1 MKFIGGNRANRLKRR
16 ELLKRIAQA
25 SALIF
30 LGPSQIAWG
39 AKLMA
44 VRIWPAEDYTR
55 VTLESDQV
63 LKVSHQLLTNPHR
76 LVVDV
81 EGLELNNT
89 IKELVAKVNS
99 NDPYIAQ
106 VRVGQ
111 FQPKVVRLVFD
122 LKESIQ
128 PQLFTL
134 DPVGSYQ
141 NRLVFDLYPTVAND
155 PLMEL
160 VRQSAK
166 KEAALDA
173 DDPIAAIARR
183 EAQKAE
189 ANKSIKPNEI
199 AKSDNKSD
207 SKSGKSSHRRLLTIA
222 IDPGHGGE
230 DPGAIGKRGSREKDI
245 VLSISRRLKQ
255 KIEAEPDMRSY
266 LTRDGD
272 YFVPL
277 HVRVNK
283 ARRVQADLFVS
294 IHADAFVK
302 PHARGASVFALS
314 QQGATSTAARWLANK
329 ENSADLIGGL
339 NIKTQD
345 KQVAQLLLDMSTTA
359 QIKDSLKLGDAVLK
373 QIGGFAKLHKPQ
385 VEQASFAVLKAPDVP
400 SILIETAFISNPE
413 EEARLNDHEYQE
425 QIAQAILRGIRSYF
439 AKNPPVAK
447 SRQI

>member
-1 MKFIGGNRANRLKRR
+1 MKFIGGSRANRLKRR
-16 ELLKRIAQA
+16 ELLKRIAQT

-30 LGPSQIAWG
+30 LTPSQIAWG
-39 AKLMA
+39 AKLVA

-63 LKVSHQLLTNPHR
+63 LKVSHQLLSNPYR

-111 FQPKVVRLVFD
+111 FQPRVVRLVFD

-141 NRLVFDLYPTVAND
+141 NRLVFDLYPTVAHD

-173 DDPIAAIARR
+173 DDPIGAIARR

-189 ANKSIKPNEI
+189 ANKPIKPNEI
-199 AKSDNKSD
+199 AKSDSQAIKP
-207 SKSGKSSHRRLLTIA
+207 SHRRLLTIA

-294 IHADAFVK
+294 IHADAFIK

-425 QIAQAILRGIRSYF
+425 QIAQAILRGIRNYF

>member
-189 ANKSIKPNEI
+189 ANKSNKPNEI

-245 VLSISRRLKQ
+245 VLSISHRLKQ

-373 QIGGFAKLHKPQ
+373 QIGGFAKLHKSQ

>member
-1 MKFIGGNRANRLKRR
+1 MKFIPRNAKRR
-16 ELLKRIAQA
+16 DLLKKIAKA
-25 SALIF
+25 SALLF
-30 LGPSQIAWG
+30 LGPSQLAFG
-39 AKLMA
+39 AKLLA
-44 VRIWPAEDYTR
+44 VRMWPAEDYTR
-55 VTLESDQV
+55 VTLESDEV

-81 EGLELNNT
+81 EGLELTNT
-89 IKELVAKVNS
+89 LKELVAKVKS
-99 NDPYIAQ
+99 NDPYVSH

-111 FQPKVVRLVFD
+111 FQPRVVRLVFD

-128 PQLFTL
+128 PQLFSL
-134 DPVGSYQ
+134 EPVGSYQ

-160 VRQSAK
+160 VRSSSK
-166 KEAALDA
+166 KSAALDLE
-173 DDPIAAIARR
+173 DPIGAIARK
-183 EAQKAE
+183 EALKQDKQDKS
-189 ANKSIKPNEI
+189 NKDDSAHTSD
-199 AKSDNKSD
+199 AKSPYK
-207 SKSGKSSHRRLLTIA
+207 RLLTIA

-245 VLSISRRLKQ
+245 VLAISRKLKE
-255 KIEAEPDMRSY
+255 KIEQEPDMRSY

-277 HVRVNK
+277 HTRVNK

-294 IHADAFVK
+294 IHADAFVQ
-302 PHARGASVFALS
+302 PHAKGASVFALS

-329 ENSADLIGGL
+329 ENNADLIGGL
-339 NIKTQD
+339 NIKSQD

-373 QIGGFAKLHKPQ
+373 QIGGFAKLHKKH

-413 EEARLNDHEYQE
+413 EEARLNDVEYQE
-425 QIAQAILRGIRSYF
+425 QIASAILKGIRSYF

>member
-1 MKFIGGNRANRLKRR
+1 MKFIPRNAKRR
-16 ELLKRIAQA
+16 DLLKNIAKA
-25 SALIF
+25 SALLF
-30 LGPSQIAWG
+30 LGPSQLAFG
-39 AKLMA
+39 AKLLA
-44 VRIWPAEDYTR
+44 VRMWPAEDYTR
-55 VTLESDQV
+55 VTLESDEV

-81 EGLELNNT
+81 EGLELTNT
-89 IKELVAKVNS
+89 LKELVAKVKS
-99 NDPYIAQ
+99 NDPYVSH

-111 FQPKVVRLVFD
+111 FQPRVVRLVFD

-128 PQLFTL
+128 PQLFSL
-134 DPVGSYQ
+134 EPVGSYQ

-160 VRQSAK
+160 VRSSSK
-166 KEAALDA
+166 KSAALDLE
-173 DDPIAAIARR
+173 DPIGAIARK
-183 EAQKAE
+183 EALRQDKQDKS
-189 ANKSIKPNEI
+189 NKDDSAHTSD
-199 AKSDNKSD
+199 AKSPYK
-207 SKSGKSSHRRLLTIA
+207 RLLTIA

-245 VLSISRRLKQ
+245 VLAIARKLKER
-255 KIEAEPDMRSY
+255 IEQEPDMRSY

-277 HVRVNK
+277 HTRVNK

-294 IHADAFVK
+294 VHADAFVQ
-302 PHARGASVFALS
+302 PHAKGASVFALS

-329 ENSADLIGGL
+329 ENNADLIGGL
-339 NIKTQD
+339 NIKSQD

-373 QIGGFAKLHKPQ
+373 QIGGFAKLHKKH

-413 EEARLNDHEYQE
+413 EEARLNDVEYQE
-425 QIAQAILRGIRSYF
+425 QIALAIVKGIRSYF

>member
-1 MKFIGGNRANRLKRR
+1 MKFIARNAKRR
-16 ELLKRIAQA
+16 DLLKNIAKA
-25 SALIF
+25 SALLF
-30 LGPSQIAWG
+30 LGPSQLAFG
-39 AKLMA
+39 AKLLA
-44 VRIWPAEDYTR
+44 VRMWPAKDYTR
-55 VTLESDQV
+55 VTLESDEI

-81 EGLELNNT
+81 EGLELTNT
-89 IKELVAKVNS
+89 LKELVAKVKS
-99 NDPYIAQ
+99 NDPYVSQ

-111 FQPKVVRLVFD
+111 FQPRVVRLVFD

-128 PQLFTL
+128 PQLFSL
-134 DPVGSYQ
+134 EPVGSYQ

-160 VRQSAK
+160 VRSSSK
-166 KEAALDA
+166 KSAALDLE
-173 DDPIAAIARR
+173 DPIGAIARK
-183 EAQKAE
+183 EALKQDKQDKS
-189 ANKSIKPNEI
+189 NKDDS
-199 AKSDNKSD
+199 AHKSDP
-207 SKSGKSSHRRLLTIA
+207 KSSYKRLLTIA

-245 VLSISRRLKQ
+245 VLAIARKLKD
-255 KIEAEPDMRSY
+255 KIEQEPDMRSY

-277 HVRVNK
+277 HTRVNK

-294 IHADAFVK
+294 VHADAFVQ
-302 PHARGASVFALS
+302 PHAKGASVFALS

-329 ENSADLIGGL
+329 ENNADLIGGL
-339 NIKTQD
+339 NIKSQD

-373 QIGGFAKLHKPQ
+373 QIGGFAKLHKKH

-413 EEARLNDHEYQE
+413 EEARLNDLEYQE
-425 QIAQAILRGIRSYF
+425 QIASAILKGIRSYF

>member
-1 MKFIGGNRANRLKRR
+1 MKFIPRNAKRR
-16 ELLKRIAQA
+16 DLLKKIAQA
-25 SALIF
+25 SALVF
-30 LGPSQIAWG
+30 LGPTQLAFG
-39 AKLMA
+39 AKLLA
-44 VRIWPAEDYTR
+44 VRMWPAEDYTR
-55 VTLESDQV
+55 VTLESDEV

-81 EGLELNNT
+81 EGLELTNT
-89 IKELVAKVNS
+89 LKELVAKVKS
-99 NDPYIAQ
+99 NDPYVSQ

-128 PQLFTL
+128 PQLFSL
-134 DPVGSYQ
+134 EPVGSYQ

-160 VRQSAK
+160 VRNSSK
-166 KEAALDA
+166 KSAALDLE
-173 DDPIAAIARR
+173 DPIGAIARK
-183 EAQKAE
+183 EALKQ
-189 ANKSIKPNEI
+189 
-199 AKSDNKSD
+199 D
-207 SKSGKSSHRRLLTIA
+207 SHGAHKTDPKSSYKRLLTIA

-230 DPGAIGKRGSREKDI
+230 DPGAIGKSGSREKDI
-245 VLSISRRLKQ
+245 VLAIARKLKE
-255 KIEAEPDMRSY
+255 KIEQEPDMRSY

-277 HVRVNK
+277 HTRVNK

-294 IHADAFVK
+294 VHADAFVQ
-302 PHARGASVFALS
+302 PHAKGASVFALS

-329 ENSADLIGGL
+329 ENNADLIGGL
-339 NIKTQD
+339 NIKSQD

-373 QIGGFAKLHKPQ
+373 QIGSFAKLHKKH

-413 EEARLNDHEYQE
+413 EEARLNDLEYQE
-425 QIAQAILRGIRSYF
+425 QIASAILKGIRSYF
-439 AKNPPVAK
+439 AKNPPVSK

>member
-1 MKFIGGNRANRLKRR
+1 MKFIGGNRTNRLKRR
-16 ELLKRIAQA
+16 ELLKRIAQT

-39 AKLMA
+39 AKLVA

-63 LKVSHQLLTNPHR
+63 LKVSHQLLTNPLR

-173 DDPIAAIARR
+173 DDPIGAIARR

-189 ANKSIKPNEI
+189 ANKSNKPNEI
-199 AKSDNKSD
+199 AKSDSKPDNKAI
-207 SKSGKSSHRRLLTIA
+207 KPSHRRLLTIA

-245 VLSISRRLKQ
+245 VLAISRRLKQ

-294 IHADAFVK
+294 IHADAFIK
-302 PHARGASVFALS
+302 PNARGASVFALS
-314 QQGATSTAARWLANK
+314 QHGATSTAARWLANK
-329 ENSADLIGGL
+329 ENGADLIGGL

-345 KQVAQLLLDMSTTA
+345 RQVAQLLLDMSTTA

-373 QIGGFAKLHKPQ
+373 QIGGFARLHKRQ

-413 EEARLNDHEYQE
+413 EEARLNDHVYQE
-425 QIAQAILRGIRSYF
+425 QIAQAILRGIRNYF

>member
-1 MKFIGGNRANRLKRR
+1 MKFIGGNRTNRLKRR
-16 ELLKRIAQA
+16 ELLKRIAQT

-55 VTLESDQV
+55 VTLESDQA
-63 LKVSHQLLTNPHR
+63 LRVSHQLLTNPHR

-173 DDPIAAIARR
+173 DDPIGAIARR
-183 EAQKAE
+183 ESQKAE
-189 ANKSIKPNEI
+189 ANKSNKLNEI
-199 AKSDNKSD
+199 AKPDGKTDNKDTKPSY
-207 SKSGKSSHRRLLTIA
+207 RRLLTIA

-230 DPGAIGKRGSREKDI
+230 DPGAIGKRGSQEKDI
-245 VLSISRRLKQ
+245 VLAISRRLKQ
-255 KIEAEPDMRSY
+255 RIEAEPDMRSY

-294 IHADAFVK
+294 IHADAFIK
-302 PHARGASVFALS
+302 PNARGASVFALS

-329 ENSADLIGGL
+329 ENGADLIGGL

-373 QIGGFAKLHKPQ
+373 QIGGFAKLHKSQ

-413 EEARLNDHEYQE
+413 EESRLNDHEYQE
-425 QIAQAILRGIRSYF
+425 QIAQAILKGIRSYF

>member
-1 MKFIGGNRANRLKRR
+1 MKFIGGNRTNRLKRR
-16 ELLKRIAQA
+16 ELLKRIAQT

-39 AKLMA
+39 AKLVA

-134 DPVGSYQ
+134 DPVGNYQ
-141 NRLVFDLYPTVAND
+141 NRLVFDLYPTVAHD

-173 DDPIAAIARR
+173 EDPIGAIARR
-183 EAQKAE
+183 EAQKE
-189 ANKSIKPNEI
+189 ANKPNQI
-199 AKSDNKSD
+199 AKPDNKPD
-207 SKSGKSSHRRLLTIA
+207 AKAAKPSHRRLLTIA

-245 VLSISRRLKQ
+245 VLAISRRLKQ
-255 KIEAEPDMRSY
+255 KIEAEPDMRTY

-294 IHADAFVK
+294 IHADAFIK
-302 PHARGASVFALS
+302 PQARGASVFALS
-314 QQGATSTAARWLANK
+314 QHGATSTAARWLANK
-329 ENSADLIGGL
+329 ENGADLIGGL

-425 QIAQAILRGIRSYF
+425 QIAQAILRGIRNYF

>member
-16 ELLKRIAQA
+16 ELLKRIAQT

-39 AKLMA
+39 AKLVA

-63 LKVSHQLLTNPHR
+63 LKVSHQLLTNPYR

-134 DPVGSYQ
+134 DPVGTYQ
-141 NRLVFDLYPTVAND
+141 NRLVFDLYPTVAHD

-173 DDPIAAIARR
+173 DDPIGAIARR

-189 ANKSIKPNEI
+189 ANKSNKANEI
-199 AKSDNKSD
+199 AKPDNKSE

-245 VLSISRRLKQ
+245 VLAISRRLKQ

-425 QIAQAILRGIRSYF
+425 QIAQAILRGVRSYF

>member
-1 MKFIGGNRANRLKRR
+1 MKFIGGNRTNRLKRR
-16 ELLKRIAQA
+16 DLLKRIAQT

-39 AKLMA
+39 AKLVA

-55 VTLESDQV
+55 VTLESDKV

-173 DDPIAAIARR
+173 DDPIGAIARR

-189 ANKSIKPNEI
+189 ANKPNETT
-199 AKSDNKSD
+199 KPD
-207 SKSGKSSHRRLLTIA
+207 SKAAKPSHRRLLTIA

-245 VLSISRRLKQ
+245 VLAISRRLKQ
-255 KIEAEPDMRSY
+255 KIEAEPDMRTY

-294 IHADAFVK
+294 VHADAFIK
-302 PHARGASVFALS
+302 PQARGASVFALS
-314 QQGATSTAARWLANK
+314 QHGATSSAARWLANK
-329 ENSADLIGGL
+329 ENGADLIGGL

-413 EEARLNDHEYQE
+413 EEARLNDHVYQE
-425 QIAQAILRGIRSYF
+425 QIAQAILRGIRNYF

>member
-16 ELLKRIAQA
+16 ELLKRIAQT

-39 AKLMA
+39 AKLVA

-134 DPVGSYQ
+134 DPVGTYQ
-141 NRLVFDLYPTVAND
+141 NRLVFDLYPTVAHD

-173 DDPIAAIARR
+173 DDPIGAIAKR
-183 EAQKAE
+183 ESQKAE
-189 ANKSIKPNEI
+189 TIKPNQ
-199 AKSDNKSD
+199 SD
-207 SKSGKSSHRRLLTIA
+207 SKAAKPSHRRLLTIA

-245 VLSISRRLKQ
+245 VLAISRRLKQ

-425 QIAQAILRGIRSYF
+425 QIAQAILRGVRSYF

>member
-1 MKFIGGNRANRLKRR
+1 MKFIARNAKRR
-16 ELLKRIAQA
+16 DLLKKIAKA
-25 SALIF
+25 SALLF
-30 LGPSQIAWG
+30 LGPSQLAFG
-39 AKLMA
+39 AKLLA
-44 VRIWPAEDYTR
+44 VRMWPAEDYTR
-55 VTLESDQV
+55 VTLESDEV

-81 EGLELNNT
+81 EGLELTNT
-89 IKELVAKVNS
+89 LKELVAKVKS
-99 NDPYIAQ
+99 NDPYVSH

-111 FQPKVVRLVFD
+111 FQPRVVRLVFD

-128 PQLFTL
+128 PQLFSL
-134 DPVGSYQ
+134 EPVGSYQ

-160 VRQSAK
+160 VRSSSK
-166 KEAALDA
+166 KSAALDLE
-173 DDPIAAIARR
+173 DPIGAIARK
-183 EAQKAE
+183 EALKQDKQDKS
-189 ANKSIKPNEI
+189 NKDDSVH
-199 AKSDNKSD
+199 KSEP
-207 SKSGKSSHRRLLTIA
+207 KSSYKRLLTIA

-245 VLSISRRLKQ
+245 VLAISRKLKE
-255 KIEAEPDMRSY
+255 KIEQEPDMRSY

-277 HVRVNK
+277 HTRVNK

-294 IHADAFVK
+294 IHADAFVQ
-302 PHARGASVFALS
+302 PHAKGASVFALS

-329 ENSADLIGGL
+329 ENNADLIGGL
-339 NIKTQD
+339 NIKSQD

-373 QIGGFAKLHKPQ
+373 QIGGFAKLHKKH

-413 EEARLNDHEYQE
+413 EEARLNDVEYQE
-425 QIAQAILRGIRSYF
+425 QIASAILKGIRSYF

>member
-1 MKFIGGNRANRLKRR
+1 MKLLPRNHKRR
-16 ELLKRIAQA
+16 DLLKRIAQT
-25 SALIF
+25 SALVF
-30 LGPSQIAWG
+30 LGPAQIAWG
-39 AKLMA
+39 AKLLA
-44 VRIWPAEDYTR
+44 VRMWPAEDYTR
-55 VTLESDQV
+55 VTLESDER
-63 LKVSHQLLTNPHR
+63 LKVNHQLLTQPNR

-81 EGLELNNT
+81 EGIELTNT
-89 IKELVAKVNS
+89 LKELVAKVKS
-99 NDPYIAQ
+99 NDPYVSQ

-122 LKESIQ
+122 LKESVQ

-134 DPVGSYQ
+134 DPVGNYQ

-160 VRQSAK
+160 VKNSAK
-166 KEAALDA
+166 KSAALEA
-173 DDPIAAIARR
+173 EDPIAAFANKDIPIDKRIPN
-183 EAQKAE
+183 QKAPTPSE
-189 ANKSIKPNEI
+189 KPQ
-199 AKSDNKSD
+199 S
-207 SKSGKSSHRRLLTIA
+207 RRLLTIA

-245 VLSISRRLKQ
+245 VLSISRKLKA
-255 KIEAEPDMRSY
+255 KIEQEPDMRSY

-277 HVRVNK
+277 HTRVNK
-283 ARRVQADLFVS
+283 ARRVRADLFVS
-294 IHADAFVK
+294 VHADAFVRPNAK
-302 PHARGASVFALS
+302 GASVFALS
-314 QQGATSTAARWLANK
+314 QQGASSTAARWLANK
-329 ENSADLIGGL
+329 ENSADMIGGL

-345 KQVAQLLLDMSTTA
+345 HQVAQLLLDMSTSA

-373 QIGGFAKLHKPQ
+373 QIGSFAKLHKPH
-385 VEQASFAVLKAPDVP
+385 VEQAGFAVLKAPDVP

-413 EEARLNDHEYQE
+413 EEARLNDQDYQE
-425 QIAQAILRGIRSYF
+425 QIASSILNGIKNYF

>member
-1 MKFIGGNRANRLKRR
+1 MKFIGGNRTNRLKRR
-16 ELLKRIAQA
+16 ELLKRIAQT

-55 VTLESDQV
+55 VTLESDQA
-63 LKVSHQLLTNPHR
+63 LRVSHQLLTNPHR

-173 DDPIAAIARR
+173 DDPIGAIARR
-183 EAQKAE
+183 ESQKAE
-189 ANKSIKPNEI
+189 ANKSNKLNEI
-199 AKSDNKSD
+199 AKPDGKTDNKATKPSY
-207 SKSGKSSHRRLLTIA
+207 RRLLTIA

-230 DPGAIGKRGSREKDI
+230 DPGAIGKRGSQEKDI
-245 VLSISRRLKQ
+245 VLAISRRLKQ
-255 KIEAEPDMRSY
+255 RIEVEPDMRSY

-294 IHADAFVK
+294 IHADAFIK
-302 PHARGASVFALS
+302 PNARGASVFALS
-314 QQGATSTAARWLANK
+314 QHGATSTAARWLANK
-329 ENSADLIGGL
+329 ENGADLIGGL

-345 KQVAQLLLDMSTTA
+345 RQVAQLLLDMSTTA

-373 QIGGFAKLHKPQ
+373 QIGGFAKLHKSQ

-413 EEARLNDHEYQE
+413 EESRLNDHEYQE
-425 QIAQAILRGIRSYF
+425 QIAQAILKGIRSYF

>member
-1 MKFIGGNRANRLKRR
+1 MKFIGGNRTNRLKRR
-16 ELLKRIAQA
+16 ELLKRIAQT

-55 VTLESDQV
+55 VTLESDQI
-63 LKVSHQLLTNPHR
+63 LKVSHQLLINPHR

-141 NRLVFDLYPTVAND
+141 NRLVFDLYPAVAND

-173 DDPIAAIARR
+173 DDPIGAIARR

-189 ANKSIKPNEI
+189 ANRSNKANEI
-199 AKSDNKSD
+199 TKPDGKPDNKAA
-207 SKSGKSSHRRLLTIA
+207 KPSHRRLLTIA

-245 VLSISRRLKQ
+245 VLAISRRLKQ
-255 KIEAEPDMRSY
+255 KIEVEPDMRSY

-277 HVRVNK
+277 HIRVNK

-294 IHADAFVK
+294 IHADAFIK
-302 PHARGASVFALS
+302 PNARGASVFALS
-314 QQGATSTAARWLANK
+314 QHGATSTAARWLANK
-329 ENSADLIGGL
+329 ENGADLIGGL

-425 QIAQAILRGIRSYF
+425 QIAQAILRGIRNYF

-447 SRQI
+447 SSQI

>member
-1 MKFIGGNRANRLKRR
+1 
-16 ELLKRIAQA
+16 
-25 SALIF
+25 
-30 LGPSQIAWG
+30 
-39 AKLMA
+39 
-44 VRIWPAEDYTR
+44 
-55 VTLESDQV
+55 
-63 LKVSHQLLTNPHR
+63 
-76 LVVDV
+76 VDV

-173 DDPIAAIARR
+173 DDPIGAIARR

-199 AKSDNKSD
+199 AKPDGKPD
-207 SKSGKSSHRRLLTIA
+207 SKAAKPSHRRLLTIA

-245 VLSISRRLKQ
+245 VLAISRRLKQ

-302 PHARGASVFALS
+302 PNARGASVFALS
-314 QQGATSTAARWLANK
+314 QHGATSTAARWLANK
-329 ENSADLIGGL
+329 ENGADLIGGL

-425 QIAQAILRGIRSYF
+425 QIAQAILRGIRNYF

>member
-16 ELLKRIAQA
+16 ELLKRIAQT
-25 SALIF
+25 SALIL

-39 AKLMA
+39 AKLVA

-63 LKVSHQLLTNPHR
+63 LKVSHQLLKNPDR

-134 DPVGSYQ
+134 DPVGNYQ
-141 NRLVFDLYPTVAND
+141 NRLVFDLYPTVASD

-173 DDPIAAIARR
+173 DDPIGAIARR

-189 ANKSIKPNEI
+189 ANKS
-199 AKSDNKSD
+199 DNKQD
-207 SKSGKSSHRRLLTIA
+207 SKAAKPSHRRLLTIA

-245 VLSISRRLKQ
+245 VLAISRRLKQ
-255 KIEAEPDMRSY
+255 KIEAEPDMRTY

-294 IHADAFVK
+294 IHADAFIRPQAK
-302 PHARGASVFALS
+302 GASVFALS
-314 QQGATSTAARWLANK
+314 QHGATSTAARWLANK
-329 ENSADLIGGL
+329 ENGADLIGGL

-359 QIKDSLKLGDAVLK
+359 QIKDSLMLGDAVLK
-373 QIGGFAKLHKPQ
+373 QIGGFAKLHKRQ

-425 QIAQAILRGIRSYF
+425 QIAKAILRGVRNYF

>member
-1 MKFIGGNRANRLKRR
+1 MKFIPRNAKRR
-16 ELLKRIAQA
+16 DLLKKIAQA
-25 SALIF
+25 SALVF
-30 LGPSQIAWG
+30 LGPTQLAFG
-39 AKLMA
+39 AKLLA
-44 VRIWPAEDYTR
+44 VRMWPAEDYTR
-55 VTLESDQV
+55 VTLESDEV

-81 EGLELNNT
+81 EGLELTNT
-89 IKELVAKVNS
+89 LKELVAKVKS
-99 NDPYIAQ
+99 NDPYVSQ

-128 PQLFTL
+128 PQLFSL
-134 DPVGSYQ
+134 EPVGSYQ

-155 PLMEL
+155 PLMDL
-160 VRQSAK
+160 VRNSSK
-166 KEAALDA
+166 KSAALDLE
-173 DDPIAAIARR
+173 DPIGAIARK
-183 EAQKAE
+183 EALNQDRQDGSNTHK
-189 ANKSIKPNEI
+189 NDP
-199 AKSDNKSD
+199 
-207 SKSGKSSHRRLLTIA
+207 KSSYKRLLTIA

-245 VLSISRRLKQ
+245 VLAISRKLKE
-255 KIEAEPDMRSY
+255 KIEQEPDMRSY

-277 HVRVNK
+277 HTRVNK

-294 IHADAFVK
+294 VHADAFIQS
-302 PHARGASVFALS
+302 HAKGASVFALS

-329 ENSADLIGGL
+329 ENNADLIGGL
-339 NIKTQD
+339 NIKSQD

-373 QIGGFAKLHKPQ
+373 QIGGFAKLHKKH

-413 EEARLNDHEYQE
+413 EEARLNDVEYQE
-425 QIAQAILRGIRSYF
+425 QIASAILKGIRSYF

>member
-1 MKFIGGNRANRLKRR
+1 MKFIPRNAKRR
-16 ELLKRIAQA
+16 DLLKKIAQA
-25 SALIF
+25 SALVL
-30 LGPSQIAWG
+30 LGPTQLAFG
-39 AKLMA
+39 AKLLA
-44 VRIWPAEDYTR
+44 VRMWPAEDYTR
-55 VTLESDQV
+55 VTLESDEV
-63 LKVSHQLLTNPHR
+63 LKVSHQLLSNPHR

-81 EGLELNNT
+81 EGLELTNT
-89 IKELVAKVNS
+89 LKELVAKVKS
-99 NDPYIAQ
+99 NDPYVSQ

-128 PQLFTL
+128 PQLFSL
-134 DPVGSYQ
+134 EPVGSYQ

-160 VRQSAK
+160 VRNSSK
-166 KEAALDA
+166 KSAALDLE
-173 DDPIAAIARR
+173 DPIGAIARK
-183 EAQKAE
+183 EALKQDRQDGASEHKTD
-189 ANKSIKPNEI
+189 P
-199 AKSDNKSD
+199 
-207 SKSGKSSHRRLLTIA
+207 KSSSKRLLTIA

-230 DPGAIGKRGSREKDI
+230 DPGAIGKRGSREKDV
-245 VLSISRRLKQ
+245 VLAIARKLKE
-255 KIEAEPDMRSY
+255 KIEQEPDMRSY

-277 HVRVNK
+277 HTRVNK

-294 IHADAFVK
+294 VHADAFVQ
-302 PHARGASVFALS
+302 PHAKGASVFALS
-314 QQGATSTAARWLANK
+314 QQGASSTAARWLANK
-329 ENSADLIGGL
+329 ENNADLIGGL
-339 NIKTQD
+339 NIKSQD

-373 QIGGFAKLHKPQ
+373 QIGGFAKLHKKH

-413 EEARLNDHEYQE
+413 EEARLNDVEYQE
-425 QIAQAILRGIRSYF
+425 QIASAILKGIRSYF

>member
-1 MKFIGGNRANRLKRR
+1 MKFIGGNRVNRLKRR

-63 LKVSHQLLTNPHR
+63 LKVNHQLLTNPHR

-199 AKSDNKSD
+199 AKSDKKSD

-294 IHADAFVK
+294 IHADAFIK

>member
-1 MKFIGGNRANRLKRR
+1 MKFIGGNRANRFKRR
-16 ELLKRIAQA
+16 ELLKRIAQT

-30 LGPSQIAWG
+30 LGPGQIAWG

-63 LKVSHQLLTNPHR
+63 LKVNHQLLTNPHR

-302 PHARGASVFALS
+302 THARGASVFALS

>member
-1 MKFIGGNRANRLKRR
+1 MKFIGGNRANRFKRR
-16 ELLKRIAQA
+16 ELLKRIAQT

-39 AKLMA
+39 AKLVA

-111 FQPKVVRLVFD
+111 FQPKVVRLVLD

-166 KEAALDA
+166 KEAALDT
-173 DDPIAAIARR
+173 DDPIAAIAKR
-183 EAQKAE
+183 ESQKAE
-189 ANKSIKPNEI
+189 ANKPIPPKEI
-199 AKSDNKSD
+199 ARSESKPD
-207 SKSGKSSHRRLLTIA
+207 SKAAKPSHRRLLTIA

-245 VLSISRRLKQ
+245 VLAISRRLKQ

-294 IHADAFVK
+294 IHADAFIK
-302 PHARGASVFALS
+302 PQARGASVFALS
-314 QQGATSTAARWLANK
+314 QHGATSTAARWLANK

-373 QIGGFAKLHKPQ
+373 QIGGFARLHKRQ

-413 EEARLNDHEYQE
+413 EEARLNDHEYQD

>member
-1 MKFIGGNRANRLKRR
+1 MKFIRRHAKRR
-16 ELLKRIAQA
+16 EVLKRIAQTT
-25 SALIF
+25 ALIF
-30 LGPSQIAWG
+30 LGPSQLAWG
-39 AKLMA
+39 AKLLA
-44 VRIWPAEDYTR
+44 VRMWPAEDYTR
-55 VTLESDQV
+55 VTLESDEV

-81 EGLELNNT
+81 EGLELT
-89 IKELVAKVNS
+89 STLKELVAKVKS
-99 NDPYIAQ
+99 NDPYVAQ

-111 FQPKVVRLVFD
+111 YQPKVVRLVFD

-128 PQLFTL
+128 PQLFSL
-134 DPVGSYQ
+134 DPVGDYQ
-141 NRLVFDLYPTVAND
+141 NRLVFDLYPTVASD
-155 PLMEL
+155 PLMDL

-166 KEAALDA
+166 KAAELDA
-173 DDPIAAIARR
+173 EDPIGAIARR
-183 EAQKAE
+183 ESQ
-189 ANKSIKPNEI
+189 
-199 AKSDNKSD
+199 KSDPKSD
-207 SKSGKSSHRRLLTIA
+207 GKELKPSHRRLLTIA

-245 VLSISRRLKQ
+245 VLAISRRLKD
-255 KIEAEPDMRSY
+255 KVEREPDMRSY

-283 ARRVQADLFVS
+283 ARRVRADLFVS
-294 IHADAFVK
+294 IHADAFVR

-329 ENSADLIGGL
+329 ENGADLIGGL

-345 KQVAQLLLDMSTTA
+345 RQVAQLLLDMSTTA

-373 QIGGFAKLHKPQ
+373 QIGGFAKLHKKQ

-413 EEARLNDHEYQE
+413 EEARLNDHEYQD
-425 QIAQAILRGIRSYF
+425 QIAEAILKGIRNYF

>member
-1 MKFIGGNRANRLKRR
+1 MKFIGGNRVNRLKRR

-189 ANKSIKPNEI
+189 ANKPNEI
-199 AKSDNKSD
+199 AKSDSKPD

-294 IHADAFVK
+294 IHADAFIK

-339 NIKTQD
+339 NIKSQD

-373 QIGGFAKLHKPQ
+373 QIGSFAKLHKPQ

-425 QIAQAILRGIRSYF
+425 QIAQALSLIHI
-439 AKNPPVAK
+439 
-447 SRQI
+447 

>member
-1 MKFIGGNRANRLKRR
+1 MKFIGGNRTNRLKRR
-16 ELLKRIAQA
+16 ELLKRIAQT
-25 SALIF
+25 SALI
-30 LGPSQIAWG
+30 LLTPSQIAWG
-39 AKLMA
+39 AKLVA

-55 VTLESDQV
+55 VTLESDQA
-63 LKVSHQLLTNPHR
+63 LKVSHQLLKNPYR

-122 LKESIQ
+122 LKESIK

-134 DPVGSYQ
+134 DPVGNYQ

-173 DDPIAAIARR
+173 DDPIGAIARR

-189 ANKSIKPNEI
+189 AKKPNEI
-199 AKSDNKSD
+199 AKSDSKPD
-207 SKSGKSSHRRLLTIA
+207 SKSDKPSHRRLLTIA

-245 VLSISRRLKQ
+245 VLAISRRLKQ

-283 ARRVQADLFVS
+283 ARRVQSDLFVS
-294 IHADAFVK
+294 IHADAFIK
-302 PHARGASVFALS
+302 PQAKGASVFALS
-314 QQGATSTAARWLANK
+314 QHGATSTAARWLANK

-425 QIAQAILRGIRSYF
+425 QIAQAILRGIRNYF

>member
-1 MKFIGGNRANRLKRR
+1 MKFIGGNRVNRLKRR

-63 LKVSHQLLTNPHR
+63 LKVNHQLLTNPHR

-199 AKSDNKSD
+199 AKSDKKSD

-245 VLSISRRLKQ
+245 VLSISHRLKQ

-373 QIGGFAKLHKPQ
+373 QIGGFAKLHKSQ

-413 EEARLNDHEYQE
+413 EEARLNDHQYQE

>member
-16 ELLKRIAQA
+16 ELLKRIAQT

-39 AKLMA
+39 AKLVA

-55 VTLESDQV
+55 VTLESDQA

-134 DPVGSYQ
+134 DPVGNYQ
-141 NRLVFDLYPTVAND
+141 NRLVFDLYPIVAND
-155 PLMEL
+155 PLMDL

-173 DDPIAAIARR
+173 EDPIAAIARR

-189 ANKSIKPNEI
+189 ITKPNQ
-199 AKSDNKSD
+199 SD
-207 SKSGKSSHRRLLTIA
+207 SKPDSKVAKPSHRRLLTIA

-245 VLSISRRLKQ
+245 VLAISRRLKQ

-373 QIGGFAKLHKPQ
+373 QIGGFAKLHKRQ

-400 SILIETAFISNPE
+400 SILIETAFISNPQ

>member
-245 VLSISRRLKQ
+245 VLSISHRLKQ